1 MQYADRSMSIKDPFA
16 AVARSVGSPFRNFFN
31 SHFEMT
37 KEEIRRSTEHLAKSG
52 EVQQDTNIAELANV
66 VAETQLHQAR
76 IIGELR
82 REVADLRRQVD
93 EMTTATRETTAVL
106 AASTLVP
113 DASDPTSA

>member
-1 MQYADRSMSIKDPFA
+1 MSIKDPFA
-16 AVARSVGSPFRNFFN
+16 AAARTASSPVRNFFN

-37 KEEIRRSTEHLAKSG
+37 KEEIRRSTEHLARSG
-52 EVQQDTNIAELANV
+52 EVQQDASIGELANV

-82 REVADLRRQVD
+82 REVAELRRQVD
-93 EMTTATRETTAVL
+93 EMTSATRETTAVL

-113 DASDPTSA
+113 DTLDQQA